1 MTGGSLLEPGT
12 SSGVVGSESRAISSK
27 TGSRRVSTEGVG
39 ALTSTTRVQQSS
51 QQRKGV
57 EIETISSRIN
67 TGVVTHHS
75 SSHHPPIH
83 PSIHPPIHPH
93 AAESRIAIDEE
104 EEKRST
110 SDFNLLAPKTGPPS
124 EPTSTTHQNEDD
136 DDHDGRRHSKSGV
149 REPLIHGSGYK
160 RGRKS
165 DQVKDGSRSRTGG
178 KKVGE
183 KEVEKWESSTLTS
196 GEKSGCNW

>member
-12 SSGVVGSESRAISSK
+12 SSGIVGSESKAISSCK
-27 TGSRRVSTEGVG
+27 TPSRKVSTDIGG
-39 ALTSTTRVQQSS
+39 PSTSNTRGQQSS
-51 QQRKGV
+51 QQRKGI

-75 SSHHPPIH
+75 SSHHPH
-83 PSIHPPIHPH
+83 QS
-93 AAESRIAIDEE
+93 ESRIAIDEE
-104 EEKRST
+104 KAIGST
-110 SDFNLLAPKTGPPS
+110 SDFNLLVPKTGGPPS
-124 EPTSTTHQNEDD
+124 EPTSTNHQNDEEDD
-136 DDHDGRRHSKSGV
+136 HGKHHSKSGGV
-149 REPLIHGSGYK
+149 REPLIHGSGHK
-160 RGRKS
+160 KGRRRS
-165 DQVKDGSRSRTGG
+165 DQAKDGSKSRTGG